1 MDILTKEEKDKGIFI
16 GPDGHKHH
24 EERGHSKKHIHHGY
38 NDDSEKLKMQRLS
51 SAKRR
56 KLMANV
62 LFTSLCVIAVIIMI
76 FVAFAYKFDK

>member
-1 MDILTKEEKDKGIFI
+1 MDKLTNEEKEKGIFI

-24 EERGHSKKHIHHGY
+24 ERSDKRHIHHGY

-62 LFTSLCVIAVIIMI
+62 LFTSLCIIAVIIMI